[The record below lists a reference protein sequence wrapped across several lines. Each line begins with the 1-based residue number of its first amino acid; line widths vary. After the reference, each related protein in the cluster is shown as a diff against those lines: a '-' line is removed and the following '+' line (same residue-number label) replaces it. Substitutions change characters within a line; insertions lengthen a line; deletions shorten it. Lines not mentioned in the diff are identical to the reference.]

1 MLFFIIA
8 KRLQKNIMGQ
18 LVEHFI
24 GQLGFVAGTVRL
36 WLVRAGEGAMGCK
49 GFESVDPVVEG
60 RLREAKVMEFAL

>member
-1 MLFFIIA
+1 
-8 KRLQKNIMGQ
+8 MGQ